1 MPDIPVAIRALVAR
15 EARVSEDL
23 VNDNAELFADL
34 GVDHITAICIAMEI
48 EDELDVTLTDAEL
61 ERVRTVGQLIG
72 MVEAHLYAQ
81 AQRAA

>member
-23 VNDNAELFADL
+23 VSDNAELFADL
-34 GVDHITAICIAMEI
+34 GVDHIAAICIAIAI
-48 EDELDVTLTDAEL
+48 EDELDVKLTDAEL

-81 AQRAA
+81 AQEAA